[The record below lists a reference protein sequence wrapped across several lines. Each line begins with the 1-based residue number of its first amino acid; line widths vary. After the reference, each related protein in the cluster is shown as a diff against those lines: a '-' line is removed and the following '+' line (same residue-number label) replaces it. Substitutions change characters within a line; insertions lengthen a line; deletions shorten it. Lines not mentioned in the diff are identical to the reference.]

1 MSKHSMEEHVRSEI
15 GRCKVLMWKNL
26 LVQEGRIRVL
36 YVAPE
41 RMGSPSL
48 LSALAPMLPLPLV
61 CIDEAHC
68 IAEWGHNFRCAPSLR
83 HGSLMHRFPSKL
95 FPLCQSVATHQRSM
109 LSLNRVVLHI
119 TFHLSVHG
127 I

>member
-1 MSKHSMEEHVRSEI
+1 
-15 GRCKVLMWKNL
+15 MW
-26 LVQEGRIRVL
+26 VQEGKVRVL

-68 IAEWGHNFRCAPSLR
+68 IAEWGHNFRCAL
-83 HGSLMHRFPSKL
+83 HTIL
-95 FPLCQSVATHQRSM
+95 HQ
-109 LSLNRVVLHI
+109 
-119 TFHLSVHG
+119 
-127 I
+127 